1 MAGKKKSKH
10 RQEYG
15 DFQTP
20 TSLAERVCA
29 HLSAAGLIPRS
40 VVEPTCGVGNFLF
53 AAIRRFTDVREFIG
67 FEMNP
72 SYVETAKSRLP
83 YGADTPD
90 IQILQEDFFTVDW
103 KSRFAPLREPILILG
118 NPPWVTNAHLGSLGS
133 RNLPVKSNFQGRG
146 GIEAITGKSNFDISE
161 WMILKLLESLRDRD
175 ATLALLCKTS
185 VARKVLLHAWK
196 QAVRFSRAEI
206 LPIDAAAAFDAA
218 VDACLLVCT
227 MTPTAPGADCL
238 VRSQAWSDPAVSTI
252 GFRDGQLVA
261 DTNGYERWK
270 HLVGESKHR
279 WRSGV
284 KHDCAKVMELRP
296 EVGGYRNGH
305 GRFVTFE
312 DDLIYPMLKSSEL
325 TDARAGRPSRSLLV
339 TQQTV
344 GEETSHIRRIAPQ
357 TWDYLQAYADFLDR
371 RASSIYRN
379 RPRFSIF
386 GIGDYTFAPWKV
398 AISGLYK
405 RLHFVVVGNV
415 DGRPIVLDDTAS
427 FLPCQ
432 SERDALAIASMLN
445 SAPAREFLSSLIF
458 WDNKRPITIDI
469 LRTLDLAALARE
481 LGVDLPKPF
490 RPQSEPK
497 QGLIHQNMLFDP
509 D

>member
-1 MAGKKKSKH
+1 MAGGKTSKR

-20 TSLAERVCA
+20 ATLAERTCA
-29 HLSAAGLIPRS
+29 HLSAIGIAPRS

-53 AAIRRFTDVREFIG
+53 AAVRRFTGSREFLG
-67 FEMNP
+67 VEMNP
-72 SYVETAKSRLP
+72 SYVETARSKLSIES
-83 YGADTPD
+83 ADSHV
-90 IQILQEDFFTVDW
+90 QIEQGDFFDVDW
-103 KSRFAPLREPILILG
+103 NGRLAPLPEPILILG
-118 NPPWVTNAHLGSLGS
+118 NPPWVTNAHLSSIGSQ
-133 RNLPVKSNFQGRG
+133 NLPVKSNFQGRG
-146 GIEAITGKSNFDISE
+146 GIESITGKSNFDISE
-161 WMILKLLESLRDRD
+161 WMILKLLEPLRGRH
-175 ATLALLCKTS
+175 ATLALLCKSS

-196 QAVRFSRAEI
+196 QAIRFSRAEI

-227 MTPTAPGADCL
+227 ITPTAPGEDCL

-270 HLVGESKHR
+270 HLAGESTHR

-344 GEETSHIRRIAPQ
+344 GQETSYIRRITPQ
-357 TWDYLQAYADFLDR
+357 TWDYLQAYADVLDR
-371 RASSIYRN
+371 RASSIYKN

-386 GIGDYTFAPWKV
+386 GIDDYTFAPWKV

-415 DGRPIVLDDTAS
+415 DGKPIVLDDTAS

-432 SERDALAIASMLN
+432 TERDAFAIASMLN

-458 WDNKRPITIDI
+458 WENKRPITIDI

-490 RPQSEPK
+490 RPQSESK
-497 QGLIHQNMLFDP
+497 QGRIHQNMLFDP